1 MTSKTALPHSF
12 SPSEIARFQRSLY
25 DRSRRLR
32 RARLLIIRRL
42 ARNCVTGLVAGFR
55 LLRNAPPLGDVGTR
69 GNELT
74 AWAEDWN
81 RGGNP
86 RDSNR
91 E

>member
-1 MTSKTALPHSF
+1 
-12 SPSEIARFQRSLY
+12 
-25 DRSRRLR
+25 
-32 RARLLIIRRL
+32 L
-42 ARNCVTGLVAGFR
+42 ARAHRAFGGILRHSAAVIAEGIR
-55 LLRNAPPLGDVGTR
+55 LLRSAPPLGDVGTR

-74 AWAEDWN
+74 AWADSWN